1 MATRGLFWR
10 KRRMSSEK
18 IVILGTGYVGFPLA
32 VILARSGFKVVG
44 VDIKREV
51 VRGINSGNLPIREK
65 DIEDIFKEPVVRKNL
80 LASDVVEDG
89 DVYVISVPTP
99 LEKRR
104 KVADLSAV
112 ISTTESIASHL
123 KKGNLV
129 ILESTVPP
137 LTCRELITP
146 IIEKRT
152 GLKVNEDVGLVHC
165 PERILPGNVF
175 EEIVKND
182 RVIGSLSD
190 EACERAKSIYGTF
203 VRGKIFLT
211 DDVTAELVKIMEN
224 TYRDVNI
231 ALANEFAMV
240 AETLGVDAIKVIELA
255 NAHPRVDILRPG
267 IGVGGHCIPV
277 DPWFLTEVDPVHT
290 ELIATARRVNDSM
303 PERTAARLRKLV
315 SDIENPRI
323 VFVGMAYKAETDDT
337 RESPTTHISEL
348 LSKDGYGVRLYDPL
362 VSGHGYQSLVEV
374 AKGADLLAILVPHR
388 VVLEELHAKESAI
401 KAAMRTPRLVGF

>member
-1 MATRGLFWR
+1 
-10 KRRMSSEK
+10 MSSEK

-32 VILARSGFKVVG
+32 VIMARSGFKVVG
-44 VDIKREV
+44 VDIRKEV
-51 VRGINSGNLPIREK
+51 VRGINSGDLPIREK
-65 DIEDIFKEPVVRKNL
+65 EIEAIFKEPAVRMNL
-80 LASDVVEDG
+80 VASEVVEDG

-112 ISTTESIASHL
+112 TAATESIASHL

-146 IIEKRT
+146 IIQRRT
-152 GLKVNEDVGLVHC
+152 GLQVNEDVGLVHC

-182 RVIGSLSD
+182 RVIGSLSE
-190 EACERAKSIYGTF
+190 EARKRAKSIYATF
-203 VRGKIFLT
+203 VKGKIFLT

-231 ALANEFAMV
+231 ALANEFAMI
-240 AETLGVDAIKVIELA
+240 AETLGVDASRTIEIA
-255 NAHPRVDILRPG
+255 NNHPRVEILRPG

-277 DPWFLTEVDPVHT
+277 DPWFLTEVDPAHT
-290 ELIATARRVNDSM
+290 ELVAAARRINDQM
-303 PERTAARLRKLV
+303 PLRTTEKLR
-315 SDIENPRI
+315 EI
-323 VFVGMAYKAETDDT
+323 VADLPDPNIVIIGMAYKADCEDV
-337 RESPTTHISEL
+337 RESPAIKIGNL
-348 LSKDGYGVRLYDPL
+348 LRRDGYRVRQYDPL
-362 VSGHGYQSLVEV
+362 VKGHGYGSLSEV
-374 AKGADLLAILVPHR
+374 AQGADLLAILVPHHM
-388 VVLEELHAKESAI
+388 VMEELRAHENKTKER
-401 KAAMRTPRLVGF
+401 MRNPRIVIF

>member
-1 MATRGLFWR
+1 MGAPCGFAGWSTADCGVAARGLFWR
-10 KRRMSSEK
+10 KGRMSSEK

-51 VRGINSGNLPIREK
+51 VRGINSGNLPISEK
-65 DIEDIFKEPVVRKNL
+65 DIEDSFKEPVVRKNL
-80 LASDVVEDG
+80 LASDVLEDG

-112 ISTTESIASHL
+112 IEATESIGSHL

-137 LTCRELITP
+137 LTCREIVTP
-146 IIEKRT
+146 IIESGT
-152 GLKVNEDVGLVHC
+152 GLKVNMDIGLVHC

-182 RVIGSLSD
+182 RVIGSLSE
-190 EACERAKSIYGTF
+190 EARKRAKSIYATF
-203 VRGKIFLT
+203 VKGKIFLT

-231 ALANEFAMV
+231 ALANEFAMI
-240 AETLGVDAIKVIELA
+240 AETLGVDASRTIEIA
-255 NAHPRVDILRPG
+255 NNHPRVEILRPG

-277 DPWFLTEVDPVHT
+277 DPWFLTEVDPTHT
-290 ELIATARRVNDSM
+290 RLVSTARQINDSM
-303 PERTAARLRKLV
+303 PGRTAAKMRQAVADLP
-315 SDIENPRI
+315 NPEI
-323 VFVGMAYKAETDDT
+323 VVIGMAYKAGADDI
-337 RESPTTHISEL
+337 RESPSLQVAEILKKE
-348 LSKDGYGVRLYDPL
+348 GYEIRQYDPL
-362 VSGHGYQSLVEV
+362 VQG
-374 AKGADLLAILVPHR
+374 
-388 VVLEELHAKESAI
+388 
-401 KAAMRTPRLVGF
+401 

>member
-1 MATRGLFWR
+1 MT
-10 KRRMSSEK
+10 SEK

-44 VDIKREV
+44 VDIRKEV

-65 DIEDIFKEPVVRKNL
+65 DLDTIFKEPAVRENL
-80 LASDVVEDG
+80 LASEAVEDG
-89 DVYVISVPTP
+89 DVYVISVPTA

-112 ISTTESIASHL
+112 IAATESISLHL
-123 KKGNLV
+123 RKGNLV

-137 LTCRELITP
+137 LTCREVITP

-152 GLKVNEDVGLVHC
+152 GLKVNEDIGLVHC

-175 EEIVKND
+175 EEIMKND
-182 RVIGSLSD
+182 RVIGSLSGED
-190 EACERAKSIYGTF
+190 RERAQGIYGSF
-203 VRGKIFLT
+203 VRGRIFLT

-240 AETLGVDAIKVIELA
+240 AQTLGVDAHRAIEIA
-255 NAHPRVDILRPG
+255 NAHPRVNILRPG

-277 DPWFLTEVDPVHT
+277 DPWFLTEVDPAHT
-290 ELIATARRVNDSM
+290 QLVATARRINDSM
-303 PERTAARLRKLV
+303 PDRTAARLRNLV
-315 SDIENPRI
+315 ADIPDPDI
-323 VFVGMAYKAETDDT
+323 VIVGMAYKAETDDT
-337 RESPTTHISEL
+337 RESPSVHAAEL
-348 LSKDGYGVRLYDPL
+348 LKKDGYRVRQYDPL
-362 VSGHGYQSLVEV
+362 VDGHGYQSLAHV
-374 AKGADLLAILVPHR
+374 ASGADLLAILVPHR
-388 VVLEELHAKESAI
+388 IVLQEFRANESAI
-401 KAAMRTPRLVGF
+401 RETMRTARVVEF

>member
-1 MATRGLFWR
+1 MGAPCGFAGWSTADCRVAARGLFWR
-10 KRRMSSEK
+10 ERRMSSEK

-44 VDIKREV
+44 VDIRREV
-51 VRGINSGNLPIREK
+51 VRGINSGDLPIREK
-65 DIEDIFKEPVVRKNL
+65 EIEAIFKEPAVRANLVASEVV
-80 LASDVVEDG
+80 DDG
-89 DVYVISVPTP
+89 DVYVISVSTP

-112 ISTTESIASHL
+112 IAATESIASLL

-182 RVIGSLSD
+182 RVIGSLSG
-190 EACERAKSIYGTF
+190 EARERAKLIYTTF
-203 VRGKIFLT
+203 VKGKIFLT

-240 AETLGVDAIKVIELA
+240 AETLGVDINRAIEIA
-255 NAHPRVDILRPG
+255 NAHPRVEILRPG

-277 DPWFLTEVDPVHT
+277 DPWFLTEIDPANT
-290 ELIATARRVNDSM
+290 ALIAAARRVNDSM
-303 PERTAARLRKLV
+303 PLKAASKLRAVV
-315 SDIENPRI
+315 SDMPDPEI
-323 VFVGMAYKAETDDT
+323 VIIGMAYKAETDDL
-337 RESPTTHISEL
+337 RESPSLQVAETLRT
-348 LSKDGYGVRLYDPL
+348 DGYRVRQYDPL
-362 VSGHGYQSLVEV
+362 V
-374 AKGADLLAILVPHR
+374 
-388 VVLEELHAKESAI
+388 
-401 KAAMRTPRLVGF
+401 

>member
-1 MATRGLFWR
+1 MT
-10 KRRMSSEK
+10 SEK

-44 VDIKREV
+44 VDIRKEV

-65 DIEDIFKEPVVRKNL
+65 DLETIFKEAAVRENL
-80 LASDVVEDG
+80 LASEAVEDG

-104 KVADLSAV
+104 KVADLTAV
-112 ISTTESIASHL
+112 ISATESIGPHL
-123 KKGNLV
+123 RRGNLV

-137 LTCRELITP
+137 LTCREVITP
-146 IIEKRT
+146 IVEKNT
-152 GLKVNEDVGLVHC
+152 GLRVNSDIGLVHC

-182 RVIGSLSD
+182 RVIGSLSE
-190 EACERAKSIYGTF
+190 EARERAKGIYETF
-203 VRGKIFLT
+203 VKGKIFLT

-240 AETLGVDAIKVIELA
+240 AESLGVDIIRAIEIA

-267 IGVGGHCIPV
+267 VGVGGHCIPV
-277 DPWFLTEVDPVHT
+277 DPWFLAEVDPAHA
-290 ELIATARRVNDSM
+290 ELVATARRINDSM
-303 PERTAARLRKLV
+303 PARTAAKLREAVADLT
-315 SDIENPRI
+315 DPEI
-323 VFVGMAYKAETDDT
+323 VLIGMAYKPETDDL
-337 RESPTTHISEL
+337 RESPALRVAEL
-348 LSKDGYGVRLYDPL
+348 LSRD
-362 VSGHGYQSLVEV
+362 
-374 AKGADLLAILVPHR
+374 
-388 VVLEELHAKESAI
+388 
-401 KAAMRTPRLVGF
+401 

>member
-1 MATRGLFWR
+1 M
-10 KRRMSSEK
+10 MSEK
-18 IVILGTGYVGFPLA
+18 VVILGTGYVGFPLA

-65 DIEDIFKEPVVRKNL
+65 EIEVIFKESAVRKNL

-89 DVYVISVPTP
+89 DVFVISVPTP

-112 ISTTESIASHL
+112 IAATESIASLL

-146 IIEKRT
+146 IIEQRT

-182 RVIGSLSD
+182 RVIGSLSG
-190 EACERAKSIYGTF
+190 EARERAKSIYETF
-203 VRGKIFLT
+203 VKGKIFLT

-240 AETLGVDAIKVIELA
+240 AETLGVDATTVIEIA

-277 DPWFLTEVDPVHT
+277 DPWFLTEVDPAHT
-290 ELIATARRVNDSM
+290 RLVSTARQINDSM
-303 PERTAARLRKLV
+303 PGRTAAKMRQAVADLP
-315 SDIENPRI
+315 NPEI
-323 VFVGMAYKAETDDT
+323 VVIGMAYKAEADDI
-337 RESPTTHISEL
+337 RESPSLQVAEILRGE
-348 LSKDGYGVRLYDPL
+348 GYQIRQYDPL
-362 VSGHGYQSLVEV
+362 VHGHTYASLIEV
-374 AKGADLLAILVPHR
+374 AKGADLLAVLVPHA
-388 VVLEELHAKESAI
+388 VVLEELSREEKAI
-401 KAAMRTPRLVGF
+401 KAAMRTPRLLTF

>member
-1 MATRGLFWR
+1 M
-10 KRRMSSEK
+10 
-18 IVILGTGYVGFPLA
+18 
-32 VILARSGFKVVG
+32 ARSGFKVVG
-44 VDIKREV
+44 VDIKRDV

-323 VFVGMAYKAETDDT
+323 VIVGMAYKAETDDT
-337 RESPTTHISEL
+337 RESPTTHIAEL

>member
-1 MATRGLFWR
+1 
-10 KRRMSSEK
+10 MSSEK

-51 VRGINSGNLPIREK
+51 VRGINSGSLPIREK

-323 VFVGMAYKAETDDT
+323 VIVGMAYKAETDDT
-337 RESPTTHISEL
+337 RESPTTHIAEL

>member
-1 MATRGLFWR
+1 MTD
-10 KRRMSSEK
+10 EK

-44 VDIKREV
+44 VDIRKEV

-65 DIEDIFKEPVVRKNL
+65 DLDTIFKEPAVRENL
-80 LASDVVEDG
+80 LASEAVEDG
-89 DVYVISVPTP
+89 DVYVISVPTA

-112 ISTTESIASHL
+112 IAATESISLHL
-123 KKGNLV
+123 RKGNLV

-137 LTCRELITP
+137 LTCREVITP

-152 GLKVNEDVGLVHC
+152 GLKVNKDIGLVHC

-175 EEIVKND
+175 EEIMKND
-182 RVIGSLSD
+182 RVIGSLSGED
-190 EACERAKSIYGTF
+190 RERAQGIYGSF
-203 VRGKIFLT
+203 VRGRIFLT

-240 AETLGVDAIKVIELA
+240 AQTLGVDAHRAIEIA
-255 NAHPRVDILRPG
+255 NAHPRVNILRPG

-277 DPWFLTEVDPVHT
+277 DPWFLTEVDPAHT
-290 ELIATARRVNDSM
+290 QLVATARRINDSM
-303 PERTAARLRKLV
+303 PDRTAARLRNLV
-315 SDIENPRI
+315 ADIPDPDI
-323 VFVGMAYKAETDDT
+323 VIVGMAYKAETDDT
-337 RESPTTHISEL
+337 RESPSVHAAEL
-348 LSKDGYGVRLYDPL
+348 LKKDGYRVRQYDPL
-362 VSGHGYQSLVEV
+362 VDGHGYQSLAHV
-374 AKGADLLAILVPHR
+374 ASGADLLAILVPHR
-388 VVLEELHAKESAI
+388 IVLQEFRANESAI
-401 KAAMRTPRLVGF
+401 R

>member
-1 MATRGLFWR
+1 
-10 KRRMSSEK
+10 MSSEK

-44 VDIKREV
+44 VDIRREV
-51 VRGINSGNLPIREK
+51 VRGINSGDLPIREK
-65 DIEDIFKEPVVRKNL
+65 EIEAIFKEPAVRTNL
-80 LASDVVEDG
+80 VASEVVEDG

-112 ISTTESIASHL
+112 IAATESIASHL
-123 KKGNLV
+123 KKRNLV

-146 IIEKRT
+146 IIEKKT

-182 RVIGSLSD
+182 RVIGSLSG
-190 EACERAKSIYGTF
+190 EARKRAKSIYETF

-240 AETLGVDAIKVIELA
+240 AESLGV
-255 NAHPRVDILRPG
+255 G
-267 IGVGGHCIPV
+267 
-277 DPWFLTEVDPVHT
+277 
-290 ELIATARRVNDSM
+290 S
-303 PERTAARLRKLV
+303 
-315 SDIENPRI
+315 
-323 VFVGMAYKAETDDT
+323 
-337 RESPTTHISEL
+337 
-348 LSKDGYGVRLYDPL
+348 
-362 VSGHGYQSLVEV
+362 
-374 AKGADLLAILVPHR
+374 
-388 VVLEELHAKESAI
+388 
-401 KAAMRTPRLVGF
+401 